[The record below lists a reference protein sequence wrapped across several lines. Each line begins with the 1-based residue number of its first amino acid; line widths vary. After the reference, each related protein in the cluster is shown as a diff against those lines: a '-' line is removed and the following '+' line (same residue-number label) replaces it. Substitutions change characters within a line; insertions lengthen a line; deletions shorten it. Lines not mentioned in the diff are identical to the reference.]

1 MTTTTVS
8 QEAHVTQA
16 DREAAVRFLKSA
28 DLITLDRYEQSLAQ
42 AFARHR
48 QSAERAFEERE
59 RKLRETGQFLLDR
72 LVDHEV
78 RMTSDKDGREWLGHV
93 APAMARFRQAL
104 KETPD
109 AG

>member
-1 MTTTTVS
+1 MQTEPEQWAV
-8 QEAHVTQA
+8 ELFI
-16 DREAAVRFLKSA
+16 AAVAQWWRQ
-28 DLITLDRYEQSLAQ
+28 TDRSDYGPAALTIQ
-42 AFARHR
+42 
-48 QSAERAFEERE
+48 RAFEERE

-109 AG
+109 AQ